1 MSVSVIAWIMTCRLL
16 HTKRKILVCTYIFLH
31 LDEYL
36 YHSEQ
41 AGPVTTFKHCSCPF
55 GGEPMK
61 GLTNAYDCFGEWFFA
76 ETHWVGPA
84 TNRHSTQSLEAF
96 WSVARYFRC
105 TLEALLVK
113 SLPVCEKLLG
123 RMQPRWCVKMQMDRR
138 YDCAVLARDVL
149 ASQSRKP
156 IAAIMLEHWINVHQL
171 VEVSDPYLSKQ
182 TCSSNML

>member
-1 MSVSVIAWIMTCRLL
+1 MNIYIIQSKLDLSPRSNTAVVLLEENQWRSLRTC
-16 HTKRKILVCTYIFLH
+16 
-31 LDEYL
+31 
-36 YHSEQ
+36 
-41 AGPVTTFKHCSCPF
+41 
-55 GGEPMK
+55 
-61 GLTNAYDCFGEWFFA
+61 DCFGESSFV

-84 TNRHSTQSLEAF
+84 TNCHSTQSLEAF

-123 RMQPRWCVKMQMDRR
+123 RMQPRWCEKMQMERR
-138 YDCAVLARDVL
+138 YDFAVLARDVL

-171 VEVSDPYLSKQ
+171 VKVSDPYLPKQ
-182 TCSSNML
+182 TCSPKML

>member
-1 MSVSVIAWIMTCRLL
+1 MSVSVIAWIITCRLL
-16 HTKRKILVCTYIFLH
+16 HTTRKILICTYIFLH

-61 GLTNAYDCFGEWFFA
+61 GLTKACDCFGESSFV

-84 TNRHSTQSLEAF
+84 TNCHSTQSLEAF

-105 TLEALLVK
+105 TLEALHVK
-113 SLPVCEKLLG
+113 SLLVCEKLLG
-123 RMQPRWCVKMQMDRR
+123 RMQPRRWSEKMQAMEI
-138 YDCAVLARDVL
+138 CFAVLARDVL
-149 ASQSRKP
+149 ASHLIHEAHCSFHARALNQHPSTCRGERP
-156 IAAIMLEHWINVHQL
+156 IPLKA
-171 VEVSDPYLSKQ
+171 
-182 TCSSNML
+182 NM

>member
-1 MSVSVIAWIMTCRLL
+1 MEAGCSQIRKRNLVENECLQRRQPPRFSRKYSYQDLPIVRGTLFFFPYFMSVSVIAWIMTCRLL

-61 GLTNAYDCFGEWFFA
+61 GLTKACDCFGESSFV

-84 TNRHSTQSLEAF
+84 SNCHSTQSLEAF
-96 WSVARYFRC
+96 
-105 TLEALLVK
+105 
-113 SLPVCEKLLG
+113 
-123 RMQPRWCVKMQMDRR
+123 
-138 YDCAVLARDVL
+138 
-149 ASQSRKP
+149 
-156 IAAIMLEHWINVHQL
+156 
-171 VEVSDPYLSKQ
+171 
-182 TCSSNML
+182 